1 MIEIFLNWKGGLVYR
16 MRSDYHISMTSES
29 ILDSIISGFF
39 KRGGK
44 VRENPDIYKENNIVV
59 SKDEKDTI
67 YEAVDEYLYRNR
79 YGIIDLVKKKYPE
92 IKFNID
98 DFIWTTYR
106 EYKYFT
112 RRTNEHKAMYISG
125 IYIGDKDE
133 VWMLR
138 FDIKMPNDISKL
150 PNENIEDNLIEFRMW
165 KLDTVVNS
173 FFS

>member
-1 MIEIFLNWKGGLVYR
+1 
-16 MRSDYHISMTSES
+16 MRSDYHISMASES

-39 KRGGK
+39 KHGGK

-112 RRTNEHKAMYISG
+112 RRTHENKAMYISG
-125 IYIGDKDE
+125 IYVGDRDE

-138 FDIKMPNDISKL
+138 FDIKVWMLRFDIKMPRDITKL
-150 PNENIEDNLIEFRMW
+150 PNENIEDNLIEFHMW

-173 FFS
+173 FLS

>member
-1 MIEIFLNWKGGLVYR
+1 MHYKIN
-16 MRSDYHISMTSES
+16 SANES
-29 ILDSIISGFF
+29 IIDAIVSGFF
-39 KRGGK
+39 KHGGK
-44 VRENPDIYKENNIVV
+44 IHEAPDVYIENGKPSPEEKADIYNE
-59 SKDEKDTI
+59 
-67 YEAVDEYLYRNR
+67 VDEWLYKNR
-79 YGIIDLVKKKYPE
+79 YGISDLVKKKYPE

-98 DFIWTTYR
+98 EFIWTTYR

-112 RRTNEHKAMYISG
+112 RRTHEHKAMYISG
-125 IYIGDKDE
+125 IYVGDKDE

-173 FFS
+173 FLS